1 MIRSWSRLWKVRDPV
16 AAPTAGSEVFD
27 DLEAEDERL
36 EAILAALGQNDW
48 AASSAAPGWKVVDV
62 VVHLA
67 QTDEAVVRT
76 TAGERLTRLW
86 GQATVG
92 SLDAAMDQAVREESA
107 PPALAFERWRRARR
121 AALLALRR
129 ADPSREVDWAARPLK
144 PRVLATTRLAEHW
157 THGLDITGPLQI
169 SFPDCERLRHV
180 AWLAHR
186 SLPYAWSLV
195 GRPARDVFCE
205 LSGPSGET
213 WTYGPHDAASAICG
227 PAGEFCRVAAQRLS
241 PEATQLTVRGPHGRE
256 ALAVLRTYAA

>member
-1 MIRSWSRLWKVRDPV
+1 MTPT
-16 AAPTAGSEVFD
+16 TAGSEVFD

-36 EAILAALGQNDW
+36 EAILAALGDDDW
-48 AASSAAPGWKVVDV
+48 AASSAAPGWRVVDV

-67 QTDEAVVRT
+67 QTDEAVVHT
-76 TAGERLTRLW
+76 TGGGSLDRLW
-86 GQATVG
+86 GPGTPG
-92 SLDAAMDQAVREESA
+92 SLDAAMDQAVRAESA
-107 PPALAFERWRRARR
+107 PAALAFERWRQARR

-129 ADPSREVDWAARPLK
+129 ADPDRAVRWAARPLK

-169 SFPDCERLRHV
+169 SFPDSERLRHV

-186 SLPYAWSLV
+186 SLPYAWSLA
-195 GRPARDVFCE
+195 GRQARDVFCE

-213 WTYGPHDAASAICG
+213 WTYGPHDAASSICG

-241 PEATQLTVRGPHGRE
+241 PEAAQLAVSGPYGRE
-256 ALAVLRTYAA
+256 ALGVLRTYAA